1 MTVDVKTLACTQHK
15 HFSVEPMVIK
25 EDPVSQFIDIFSEAV
40 EQTCYA
46 DVPVGVL
53 LS

>member
-1 MTVDVKTLACTQHK
+1 MTVNVKTLACTQHK
-15 HFSVEPMVIK
+15 HFAVEPMVIQA
-25 EDPVSQFIDIFSEAV
+25 DPVSQFIDMFSEAL